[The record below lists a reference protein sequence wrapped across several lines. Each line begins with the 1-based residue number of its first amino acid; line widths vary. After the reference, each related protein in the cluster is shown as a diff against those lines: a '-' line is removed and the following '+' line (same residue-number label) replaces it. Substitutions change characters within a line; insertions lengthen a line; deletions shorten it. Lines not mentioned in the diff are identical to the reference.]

1 MDQARPSNPLFA
13 PQSWLSR
20 GIIAVHDGE
29 EVDAKHLPR
38 LGVLRREREAGGRW
52 VRGPG
57 KRGGHRNKQGQ
68 DGEETSIRMSLGGRM
83 GKTE

>member
-1 MDQARPSNPLFA
+1 MMGRKWTLNISQ
-13 PQSWLSR
+13 
-20 GIIAVHDGE
+20 G
-29 EVDAKHLPR
+29 

-52 VRGPG
+52 VRGPE

-83 GKTE
+83 GKIE